1 MEPNIL
7 NDELPVTGNPRIDH
21 WLAIAGALVPVM
33 SALAGFLNNKV
44 RLAQTEG
51 QAVSPSMLQAAQ
63 VVNLLAVNLDKA
75 KQLGALARGRAVP
88 TTTRGAVVNASAA
101 AEAVDPEAPGPV
113 PAGPPPVEPPKV
125 G

>member
-21 WLAIAGALVPVM
+21 WLALAGAMVPLM

-44 RLAQTEG
+44 RIAQSEG
-51 QAVSPSMLQAAQ
+51 QAVDPKMLQAAQ
-63 VVNLLAVNLDKA
+63 IVNLLAINLDKA
-75 KQLGALARGRAVP
+75 KQLGALAKGKPTP
-88 TTTRGAVVNASAA
+88 TTTRGVVVNADAA
-101 AEAVDPEAPGPV
+101 AEAVT
-113 PAGPPPVEPPKV
+113 PPSEPPKA